1 MPEDAEWVANVGGS
15 SVRLRIDMGCDE
27 RKEKRREDAHKWE
40 CPQDLLPKLCQ
51 FAVIDSL
58 RSGVRDFCGRT
69 DGARQE
75 WRVSVSSL

>member
-51 FAVIDSL
+51 FAVIDS
-58 RSGVRDFCGRT
+58 
-69 DGARQE
+69 
-75 WRVSVSSL
+75 